1 MTSPIRTQ
9 LQAEL
14 RRAIQARH
22 MATVATLRT
31 LLGTIDNAEAVPI
44 PEGFQPQP
52 GVNNDVPRK
61 VLSEAEIQA
70 ILDTEREQRVKHA
83 ATYAALGKSEE
94 AARLQAEAAL
104 IARYLADS
112 SRAPDC

>member
-1 MTSPIRTQ
+1 MTSSIRTQ

-14 RRAIQARH
+14 RHAIQARDL
-22 MATVATLRT
+22 ATVATLRT
-31 LLGTIDNAEAVPI
+31 LLGEIDNAEAVPL
-44 PEGFQPQP
+44 PEGFQAQP

-70 ILDTEREQRVKHA
+70 ILSTEREQRLQYA
-83 ATYAALGKSEE
+83 ATYASLGQTKE

-104 IARYLADS
+104 IERFLSPS
-112 SRAPDC
+112 SEK